1 MCDLFDVESSE
12 STTGARAAGYLEL
25 KSGDHQSE
33 KYGPASSSCHLEYFN
48 IEPTIRNHDTALL
61 PLSHSW
67 CSAIVFIS

>member
-33 KYGPASSSCHLEYFN
+33 KYGAARSQ
-48 IEPTIRNHDTALL
+48 L
-61 PLSHSW
+61 PSG
-67 CSAIVFIS
+67 VFQY